1 MRTLSWISRAFA
13 IAAAV
18 TAAVMIVGGSYYVGF
33 VGEVQRGLNDPESAS
48 QQAVDRIATI
58 EQALGYQGYLRA
70 YRAFRLT
77 GDVASREEMTER
89 VMEAARG
96 LDALRK
102 LYVDTPA
109 ARRTLQDLA
118 SVVDEFVRVSRSAP
132 EFETNALRGTSAMDA
147 LATMPQLPQLEATY
161 LTLRTALDRL
171 RAQTQSYQMGSVA
184 WALTWSQMLILLS
197 VAVVVCGLVAAA
209 FMLQTGITQPI
220 RTLTESL
227 GAVGNGRINDPV
239 WGTDR
244 QDEIGDMARAGE
256 RLRKGLAETETLKEL
271 ASKGEVHLR
280 IEGEASA
287 VLGKVVAGVEDA
299 TEALRRAAAGLS
311 DSQAAQQKMFGDAT
325 RRFDE
330 FGPKFNELAM
340 TVGQVARDVLTGA
353 AADLRTSM
361 GKVVTMADERTAAL
375 LDVAAS
381 VEESGKDLSTAVD
394 VVKVKANNAIDG
406 LTHSIGAFSKAA
418 DGAKSIQGAF
428 FAACD
433 RISSDAAVTADNIST
448 LAQRLG
454 GVVDTVDTQLQ
465 GKIAA
470 LGNLEQ
476 GIERTLGAI
485 EGRARETTEAIALAA
500 SAMEQRTI
508 RAEQRTEQSIGEFE
522 DIVRIFRDEQAATGQ
537 PVTQDAMHETLTRLN
552 DLVTRLHERVE
563 QGAVSPAHMEAL
575 TKAFGRKIDLSLG
588 NLATQANQ
596 FAEAFSTAAAA
607 AERRNE
613 ANEQSVRSSLDEV
626 RDIIDIF
633 RNADPS
639 TPRVA
644 TTPAP
649 APTPDVNALA
659 GQIDALRND
668 IRELAL
674 RMTEERI
681 LMTAEMPAPA
691 LAAGAG
697 QIPARPQRTLAD
709 VPAGEILSRLREVA
723 EEMTA
728 APTPAAVP
736 LAPRTAPAH
745 PQRRLTDSLKAFA
758 RSVRPLY
765 TSPDPLAGLQD
776 LAPELAQHAERIDA
790 GAQEVAHAA
799 ALRAEL
805 GSITAELRALAQ
817 SAKAPAPA
825 SSDELRE
832 TAVHLG
838 ARAESLFTY
847 LTEVH
852 AADARTHAQAILAV
866 QPPQAAASIEQT
878 TDDLTTLAEII
889 NKLEKRAADLSD
901 EAVAANLEQ
910 QTTGR
915 SSPAEVSDGHTRHP
929 QKSDEAIAAVYD
941 SIERLN
947 NIAAALARAGEA
959 TRLRLAASA

>member
-1 MRTLSWISRAFA
+1 
-13 IAAAV
+13 
-18 TAAVMIVGGSYYVGF
+18 
-33 VGEVQRGLNDPESAS
+33 
-48 QQAVDRIATI
+48 
-58 EQALGYQGYLRA
+58 
-70 YRAFRLT
+70 
-77 GDVASREEMTER
+77 
-89 VMEAARG
+89 
-96 LDALRK
+96 
-102 LYVDTPA
+102 
-109 ARRTLQDLA
+109 
-118 SVVDEFVRVSRSAP
+118 
-132 EFETNALRGTSAMDA
+132 
-147 LATMPQLPQLEATY
+147 
-161 LTLRTALDRL
+161 
-171 RAQTQSYQMGSVA
+171 VA

-244 QDEIGDMARAGE
+244 QDEIGEMARAGE
-256 RLRKGLAETETLKEL
+256 RLRKGLAETETLKDM
-271 ASKGEVHLR
+271 ARKGEVHLR

-311 DSQAAQQKMFGDAT
+311 DSQAAQQRMFGDAA

-330 FGPKFNELAM
+330 FGPRFNELAM
-340 TVGQVARDVLTGA
+340 TVGQVARDVLSGA
-353 AADLRTSM
+353 AADLRSSM

-639 TPRVA
+639 SPRATATP
-644 TTPAP
+644 TPV
-649 APTPDVNALA
+649 TPDVNALSS
-659 GQIDALRND
+659 QIDALRND

-691 LAAGAG
+691 LAAGPG
-697 QIPARPQRTLAD
+697 QVPARPQRTLAD

-728 APTPAAVP
+728 TPTPAAAP

-817 SAKAPAPA
+817 TARAPAQA
-825 SSDELRE
+825 SSDDLRE

-915 SSPAEVSDGHTRHP
+915 PSPAEVSDGHARHP